1 MVDACNVLK
10 TFINQRVVI
19 GKHISIILNLISRKT
34 IQMTSGHQ
42 WRLYLQLFITYRS
55 AEVSISVQ
63 WVLIGSKST
72 TVRLEEQTAIFQTTH
87 IGNCL
92 CCHFQHFIK
101 SDAKKRVWFVCY
113 WNTEYYLGQLS
124 IIGLIEN
131 IRLLTFSYHFKM
143 LDC

>member
-113 WNTEYYLGQLS
+113 WNTDLPNGTIKHYRPNRKY
-124 IIGLIEN
+124 
-131 IRLLTFSYHFKM
+131 
-143 LDC
+143 